1 MVKIAVIGDR
11 ESVKGFAALGLTVF
25 SCEDNNAKEIFKG
38 AVDESYGI
46 IYITEHL
53 AEILSEEIKKIEKNI
68 SPSVVAIP
76 GLMGN
81 NGIGIKSL
89 KAAVEK
95 AVGSD
100 IIFNGEDI

>member
-11 ESVKGFAALGLTVF
+11 ESVKGFACLGLSVFTCEEGQAKSVFEKTVNEGF
-25 SCEDNNAKEIFKG
+25 
-38 AVDESYGI
+38 GI
-46 IYITEHL
+46 IYITENL
-53 AEILSEEIKKIEKNI
+53 AKLLSEEIKETDKNK

-76 GLMGN
+76 GLVGN
-81 NGIGIKSL
+81 NGIGVNSL

-100 IIFNGEDI
+100 IIFNK